1 MISMASILVVDDQPQ
16 LLGSIQM
23 TLELAGYRVYT
34 AGTGIEALVVL
45 QAQPIDLIL
54 TDIGM
59 PQLDGYQL
67 CRRVRADSRWD
78 ATLLLFLSARGSD
91 EDIRYAKSLGSD
103 DYLVKPIEPEDLL
116 AAVQDCLHV
125 GASRLRQS

>member
-1 MISMASILVVDDQPQ
+1 MALILVVDDQPQ

-34 AGTGIEALVVL
+34 AGTGIEALAVL
-45 QAQPIDLIL
+45 QTQPIDLIL

-59 PQLDGYQL
+59 PHLDGYQL
-67 CRRVRADSRWD
+67 CDRVRADRRWS
-78 ATLLLFLSARGSD
+78 AIPLLFLTAREAE
-91 EDIRYAKSLGSD
+91 EDIRYAKTLGVD

-116 AAVQDCLHV
+116 AAVYDWLRA
-125 GASRLRQS
+125 GASRSQHA

>member
-23 TLELAGYRVYT
+23 TLELAGYRVHT
-34 AGTGIEALVVL
+34 AGTGIEALAVL
-45 QAQPIDLIL
+45 QVQPIDLIL

-78 ATLLLFLSARGSD
+78 AIPLLFLTARGSD
-91 EDIRYAKSLGSD
+91 DDIRYAKSLGSD

-116 AAVQDCLHV
+116 AAVRDSLHV
-125 GASRLRQS
+125 GASRPRRA